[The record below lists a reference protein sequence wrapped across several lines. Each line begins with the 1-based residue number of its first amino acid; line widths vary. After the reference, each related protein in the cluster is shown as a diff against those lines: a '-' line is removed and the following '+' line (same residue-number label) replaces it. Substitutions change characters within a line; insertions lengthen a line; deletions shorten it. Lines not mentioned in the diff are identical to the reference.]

1 MRPDPDPASAVT
13 ALITL
18 YQSVAAGG
26 TTAQNLTFA
35 PTSYAPAN
43 VTFAPTAQSSRIS
56 DIFNVLVSTFGIM
69 ACGYLL
75 PLYGGVNRDAV
86 AAGIGGLVGRMVLPV
101 VLFKQ
106 MLQINP
112 GGLNWQLIGALAAAK
127 VLLFVGTACFWW
139 TIDRRNKSRLGHTA
153 LAAVF
158 ATNQNDIAIGLPVIP
173 ALFPVAEFPQNFV
186 NYLYVTVAINLVVIL
201 PMGMI
206 LLENTR
212 EVHHFRHFGM
222 RRRPRA
228 CVPQDK
234 APPGTPK
241 PVKRPRIMLT
251 FKMLR
256 APCSPSRL
264 SDAAFRSAI
273 LICRGAWP
281 RPPQPARGRVDAW
294 RTDERLDGGVPVV
307 AANVH
312 NGYA

>member
-1 MRPDPDPASAVT
+1 MQPDPDPASAVT

-228 CVPQDK
+228 CVCPRI
-234 APPGTPK
+234 
-241 PVKRPRIMLT
+241 KRPRG
-251 FKMLR
+251 R
-256 APCSPSRL
+256 
-264 SDAAFRSAI
+264 RS
-273 LICRGAWP
+273 L
-281 RPPQPARGRVDAW
+281 
-294 RTDERLDGGVPVV
+294 
-307 AANVH
+307 
-312 NGYA
+312 